1 MKKHTI
7 YLLIFCCFFA
17 IASSANAQTKA
28 SGTMECGTA
37 DSTYMIQI
45 PGQEG
50 SSFAVT
56 KSKCTW
62 TKSFTI
68 EGIESTHNKGVNFT
82 ETTGTSVQGIGSG
95 ATYYKNGDKT
105 FHRSNVTYDP
115 KTMIY
120 TVKWMYVGG
129 TGKFQGIK
137 GGGTGSCKAKSAEL
151 GAGVTCEASGEY
163 TLPATKK

>member
-1 MKKHTI
+1 MKKH
-7 YLLIFCCFFA
+7 LLMLILCCAFA
-17 IASSANAQTKA
+17 IASSANAQTKV

-45 PGQEG
+45 PEQDG

-56 KSKCTW
+56 KAKCTW
-62 TKSFTI
+62 TKSLTI
-68 EGIESTHNKGVNFT
+68 AGIESTHLEGVNFT
-82 ETTGTSVQGIGSG
+82 ETTGNSVQGIGSG

-105 FHRSNVTYDP
+105 FYRSTSTYDP
-115 KTMIY
+115 KTMIT
-120 TVKWMYVGG
+120 TVKWIYVGG

-137 GGGTGSCKAKSAEL
+137 GSGTGYCKAKSAEL
-151 GAGVTCEASGEY
+151 GAGSTCETSGEY